1 MALLV
6 TTNQY
11 SGVQITYFIDPYM
24 AMFAGKDWQRE
35 NNDDPNWKVVASDTI
50 TINGVEMSGKRS

>member
-6 TTNQY
+6 TMNK
-11 SGVQITYFIDPYM
+11 SKGVSITYFLDPYM

-35 NNDDPNWKVVASDTI
+35 NEDNPNWQIVDMDSI
-50 TINGVEMSGKRS
+50 TINGVEMSGKRV

>member
-6 TTNQY
+6 TVD
-11 SGVQITYFIDPYM
+11 SDKGVTITTFLDPYM

-35 NNDDPNWKVVASDTI
+35 NNDNPNWHIVNSDIVNINGAITKVVRT
-50 TINGVEMSGKRS
+50 

>member
-6 TTNQY
+6 TIDRTK
-11 SGVQITYFIDPYM
+11 GVEITTYLDPYM

-35 NNDDPNWKVVASDTI
+35 NNDNPNWHIVDSDNV
-50 TINGVEMSGKRS
+50 TINGNTTKVVRT